1 MVLILLIIFVSDSH
15 AEVLSEGTVVS
26 QIVNKFYEQYCV
38 ERQKSENF
46 QIPLETLKYYDI
58 FIITYCVAPFNE

>member
-1 MVLILLIIFVSDSH
+1 MISLYGRFGRNNWRIYVRII
-15 AEVLSEGTVVS
+15 
-26 QIVNKFYEQYCV
+26 NKFYEQYCV

-46 QIPLETLKYYDI
+46 QIPLVTLKYYDI